1 MSYINFNP
9 NPDRKLVGDCVI
21 RAISKAMNQ
30 SWDDTYIGIM
40 LQGYAM
46 HDMPSSNDV
55 WGRYLFERGTG
66 IFVLRGIVNNPTA
79 CFARYNVEFT
89 GNISIPTG
97 GAISYSDRYCGLRGK
112 S

>member
-40 LQGYAM
+40 LQG
-46 HDMPSSNDV
+46 
-55 WGRYLFERGTG
+55 
-66 IFVLRGIVNNPTA
+66 
-79 CFARYNVEFT
+79 
-89 GNISIPTG
+89 
-97 GAISYSDRYCGLRGK
+97 
-112 S
+112 